1 MENASNK
8 RNIVNGPHLPAQTP
22 LSHDQKKA
30 LLVLAFFSLII
41 LIFGFWRIRYQ
52 IYSPFDYEKIIAAA
66 GNDTVE
72 TENLDYNLDTDKD
85 GISDYEESEIYN
97 TSPYL
102 EDSDSD
108 GFKDK
113 DEILHGTDPNCPAG
127 QVCQEVLDTT
137 IASTTTGTTSELLDL
152 LEIDT
157 EEAGGADP
165 LESML
170 SGQSDAATLR
180 QLLIE
185 NGMDKDT
192 LDKISD
198 ADLLKSYQ
206 ESLQD
211 TNQE

>member
-8 RNIVNGPHLPAQTP
+8 RNIVNGQHLSAKTP

-30 LLVLAFFSLII
+30 LLVLAFFSLVI

-52 IYSPFDYEKIIAAA
+52 IYSPFDYSRALAVA
-66 GNDTVE
+66 DNDAVE
-72 TENLDYNLDTDKD
+72 TENVDYNLDTDKD
-85 GISDYEESEIYN
+85 GISDYEESGVYN

-137 IASTTTGTTSELLDL
+137 STTTDNTSELLDL
-152 LEIDT
+152 LEMDT
-157 EEAGGADP
+157 EEVGGADP
-165 LESML
+165 LEAML

-185 NGMDKDT
+185 NGMDKET

-206 ESLQD
+206 DSLQD
-211 TNQE
+211 AKQE